1 MPKRLKFFLH
11 NRKKIWQSRRS
22 LRSRFVY
29 YLASLFLVGV
39 TSLLLLLNAIGI
51 LQPLNYDLERFMDYE
66 LDAHTNDIK
75 RQMDSLA
82 AHNTDLSQQLAN
94 EIEQTMYMFGLGT
107 DFAKLNDNP
116 QVLSAIQERSYN
128 VLTSKMQQSPCSG
141 VLYLVDASI
150 NTKTPTKTYNGMF
163 LKYTNIHSENTLFN
177 EICMFRG
184 SPELARQKNISL
196 YSTWQLELDT
206 NAFPQTTQ
214 LLQGEPDSPGL
225 LLTDVAR
232 LRESWERSR
241 LFVMP
246 IISSSGKAIG
256 LCGFEVS
263 SVYFQQ
269 RTRNADYKGY
279 PLITAILDKKN
290 DTQYAGQLS
299 SSAWQSDALLTF
311 SKDKDYVYF
320 TSGSNSFIGK
330 MQSLDISDTEHQ
342 IAVLLPRESYDALLL
357 SFLLVLSIGSCYFLS
372 KKYVEPI
379 ISDLQQ
385 LQSNPDAAPQSNL
398 LEINQF
404 FDFLQSK
411 SQQQEEKLRQ
421 LSKERNAVQQ
431 QYGLAATRLKD
442 AQSRQQAIAEQYKA
456 LEEQLHALKSEM
468 EQARQ
473 QMAQALQEKEQAQQQ
488 FNFAQ
493 TALDKVVAK
502 KLQIIDHDSYKMFID
517 NLSTLTTKEKEIF
530 DLYTQGLSTKDII
543 AQQQISENTL
553 KYHNKNIY
561 SKLGVK
567 SRKELLQYIELMRN
581 TR

>member
-1 MPKRLKFFLH
+1 
-11 NRKKIWQSRRS
+11 
-22 LRSRFVY
+22 
-29 YLASLFLVGV
+29 
-39 TSLLLLLNAIGI
+39 
-51 LQPLNYDLERFMDYE
+51 
-66 LDAHTNDIK
+66 
-75 RQMDSLA
+75 
-82 AHNTDLSQQLAN
+82 
-94 EIEQTMYMFGLGT
+94 
-107 DFAKLNDNP
+107 
-116 QVLSAIQERSYN
+116 
-128 VLTSKMQQSPCSG
+128 
-141 VLYLVDASI
+141 
-150 NTKTPTKTYNGMF
+150 
-163 LKYTNIHSENTLFN
+163 
-177 EICMFRG
+177 
-184 SPELARQKNISL
+184 
-196 YSTWQLELDT
+196 
-206 NAFPQTTQ
+206 
-214 LLQGEPDSPGL
+214 
-225 LLTDVAR
+225 
-232 LRESWERSR
+232 
-241 LFVMP
+241 MP

-256 LCGFEVS
+256 LCGFEIS

-290 DTQYAGQLS
+290 DTQYSGQLS
-299 SSAWQSDALLTF
+299 SSAWQSDALLNF

-330 MQSLDISDTEHQ
+330 MQSLDIGGTEHQ
-342 IAVLLPRESYDALLL
+342 IAVLLPRESYDALLAQARWRLALLL

-456 LEEQLHALKSEM
+456 LEEQLHALKREM
-468 EQARQ
+468 EQARK
-473 QMAQALQEKEQAQQQ
+473 QMEQALQEKEQAQQQ

-517 NLSTLTTKEKEIF
+517 SLSTLTTKEKEIF